1 MARRCKPNSGLNT
14 LGAERIFYGAIGQ
27 QVVGGLPYE
36 LAARNWLHGPTD
48 LASRL
53 RLSAKQGRC
62 PQTHA
67 LPVESK
73 QKLIAM
79 VPPFFKRNWSKREL
93 GAPSA
98 HQ

>member
-14 LGAERIFYGAIGQ
+14 LGAERIFYRAIVQ
-27 QVVGGLPYE
+27 QLVGGFPM
-36 LAARNWLHGPTD
+36 NWLHGPTD

-62 PQTHA
+62 QQTHA

-73 QKLIAM
+73 QNVIENARI
-79 VPPFFKRNWSKREL
+79 FRRNNNRQ
-93 GAPSA
+93 PI
-98 HQ
+98 

>member
-27 QVVGGLPYE
+27 QVVGGFPM
-36 LAARNWLHGPTD
+36 NWLHGPTD

-67 LPVESK
+67 FPVESK
-73 QKLIAM
+73 QKVIAM